1 MRTPTQVV
9 SHAQKYFLRRSN
21 LNRRRRRSSLFDMT
35 TDSVGAIP
43 IEEQVSEDN
52 TSKVSSHQISPLSGF
67 PMATFPPTVAPVSSP
82 LLFMGGWIDACHVFH
97 ESPQRNLVCYNRIKH
112 IPVIYQ
118 KGMLRMVSIGDVVRA
133 VSSEHVE
140 GLEKP

>member
-1 MRTPTQVV
+1 MGLEGDFEELCEDT
-9 SHAQKYFLRRSN
+9 
-21 LNRRRRRSSLFDMT
+21 RRSSLFDMT

-43 IEEQVSEDN
+43 IEEHVSEDN

-82 LLFMGGWIDACHVFH
+82 LLVRKKKMKSGCLIID
-97 ESPQRNLVCYNRIKH
+97 NRIKH
-112 IPVIYQ
+112 IPVIYR

-133 VSSEHVE
+133 VSSEHME
-140 GLEKP
+140 GLEKQ